1 MASSMKTSATKDSSN
16 REASLVRLFNG
27 AELSD
32 EEYGYFSCPREALNA
47 LRVNAN
53 GSMSDSDT
61 KAKVIGGLN
70 KHYDF
75 TVGDVRGELK
85 HSATKTTGA
94 AALQWQPWLDGVQFL
109 QGQTKSKEALNFM
122 GDCGPALWSAWYEQE
137 VAPFASVEVP
147 APNAFEVNTQLWKE
161 HNEILKEYG
170 KLRNRLTELWANPI
184 LPK

>member
-1 MASSMKTSATKDSSN
+1 MRSDSSN

-32 EEYGYFSCPREALNA
+32 EEYGYFSCSREALNS

-53 GSMSDSDT
+53 GTVES
-61 KAKVIGGLN
+61 KVIGGLN

-94 AALQWQPWLDGVQFL
+94 AALQWQPWLG
-109 QGQTKSKEALNFM
+109 A
-122 GDCGPALWSAWYEQE
+122 
-137 VAPFASVEVP
+137 
-147 APNAFEVNTQLWKE
+147 
-161 HNEILKEYG
+161 
-170 KLRNRLTELWANPI
+170 
-184 LPK
+184 